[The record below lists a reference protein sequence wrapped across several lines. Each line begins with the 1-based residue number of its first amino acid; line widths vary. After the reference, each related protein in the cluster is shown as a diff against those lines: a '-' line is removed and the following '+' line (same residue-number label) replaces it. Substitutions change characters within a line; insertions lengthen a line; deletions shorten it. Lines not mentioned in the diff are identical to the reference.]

1 MLIILKRK
9 LCTSVAAIQGTV
21 ERSYGY
27 GFFYYKAWMTKQ
39 KILERLFGTYEKSF
53 QNLPRTLL
61 AIRDSNPGIIIT
73 WDHKMVDD
81 NKAIFERAFW
91 IWFLDLLRWCVM
103 GEHTELCI
111 LLDKHVAI
119 KSFMAWIFPE
129 PIGYHWSYSRHFVS
143 NFNTKFKNVVL
154 KTMLHRMCT
163 NPSK

>member
-27 GFFYYKAWMTKQ
+27 GFFYYKAWMTKH

-91 IWFLDLLRWCVM
+91 IWFLDLLR
-103 GEHTELCI
+103 
-111 LLDKHVAI
+111 
-119 KSFMAWIFPE
+119 
-129 PIGYHWSYSRHFVS
+129 
-143 NFNTKFKNVVL
+143 
-154 KTMLHRMCT
+154 
-163 NPSK
+163 